1 MKGGQSMILN
11 KNYLLKISLGL
22 LLITL
27 LVTGCSLQ
35 GSLSLTITP
44 NPIVFTYENQ
54 SVDTTITLTTG
65 GFGQITIDQFII
77 LVLDGEEEIFTQIIE
92 VNETIDFSVP
102 GVSHQEN
109 YVVNLSDVYDQEI
122 TEAFYNDNLKGT
134 ELTIKITIA
143 GSTTTTTQV
152 PIQFN

>member
-1 MKGGQSMILN
+1 MILN